1 MGFFGVVLISLLIY
15 PYPSEVK
22 DQEISV
28 SLYFIYHFEEDL
40 LPSWHED
47 AVSATTIAEQRLN
60 SLNLFD
66 DYYFTFSIGDV
77 YQIHDVN
84 FGNGTATPEFDENMT
99 MNLILQELISSTN
112 FLETEGKSNITI
124 LVFPLSKCLS
134 RQYTIVSG
142 KGSTPIFLSY
152 NALLS
157 EIHFERF
164 VLEHEILHTFG
175 LPDRDCD
182 KGKNCVYP
190 DDAISVMEIK
200 PLKFYL
206 SRSDYLDFRTDLV
219 KSIDLENVA
228 TRSGSNKLPRPFIE
242 ENGDCPISV
251 KPTIEWRLIHGE

>member
-1 MGFFGVVLISLLIY
+1 MVLILLLLY
-15 PYPSEVK
+15 PYSSGLE

-28 SLYFIYHFEEDL
+28 SLYFIYHFDEDL
-40 LPSWHED
+40 FPSWRED
-47 AVSATTIAEQRLN
+47 AIAATTIAEKRLN
-60 SLNLFD
+60 ALNLFD

-77 YQIHDVN
+77 YQIHDVE
-84 FGNGTATPEFDENMT
+84 FGNGAATPEFDENKT
-99 MNLILQELISSTN
+99 MNLIMQELISSTN
-112 FLETEGKSNITI
+112 FIETEGKSNITV

-164 VLEHEILHTFG
+164 VLEHEILHIFG

-182 KGKNCVYP
+182 TGKNCEYP

-200 PLKFYL
+200 PQRFYL
-206 SRSDYLDFRTDLV
+206 SRSDYLDFRIDLV
-219 KSIDLENVA
+219 TPIDLENVV
-228 TRSGSNKLPRPFIE
+228 TRSGSNKLPRPFID

-251 KPTIEWRLIHGE
+251 KSTIEWRLIHGD